1 MSDEDHHPEL
11 LLLHETGGEIEG
23 RGKYHKLLDRYRREP
38 GDTDV
43 DSVLKERGPFNEGLS
58 RSIKRYID
66 MGIVEPDEEGQS
78 RDVEETE
85 KGERYVSGFERTKS
99 YLDDSFQS
107 TQRRVQ
113 RVAREYGDKSMYELV
128 QEPDVQDDKQRSLG
142 TPLSEGAESEKEEQ

>member
-38 GDTDV
+38 GESDV
-43 DSVLKERGPFNEGLS
+43 DSVLRERGPFNEGLS

-66 MGIVEPDEEGQS
+66 MGIVETDEEGQS
-78 RDVEETE
+78 RDIEETE

-99 YLDDSFQS
+99 YLDDSFKR
-107 TQRRVQ
+107 TQDRVQ
-113 RVAREYGDKSMYELV
+113 KVATKYGDKSMNELV
-128 QEPDVQDDKQRSLG
+128 QEEDVQEDKQRSLG
-142 TPLSEGAESEKEEQ
+142 TPLPGDSNTQERE

>member
-43 DSVLKERGPFNEGLS
+43 NSVLKERGPFNEGLS

-66 MGIVEPDEEGQS
+66 MGIVETNEEGQS
-78 RDVEETE
+78 RDVKETE
-85 KGERYVSGFERTKS
+85 KGKRYVSGFERTKL

-107 TQRRVQ
+107 TCDQVQ
-113 RVAREYGDKSMYELV
+113 RVALKYGDKSMNELV
-128 QEPDVQDDKQRSLG
+128 QEPDVQEDKQRSLG
-142 TPLSEGAESEKEEQ
+142 TPLQGESESQDQE